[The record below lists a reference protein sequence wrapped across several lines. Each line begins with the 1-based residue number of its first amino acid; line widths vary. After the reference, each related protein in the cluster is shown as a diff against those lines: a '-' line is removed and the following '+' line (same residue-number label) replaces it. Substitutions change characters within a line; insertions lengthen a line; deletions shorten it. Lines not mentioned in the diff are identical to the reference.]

1 MERIGRWLQ
10 PGPVWP
16 DARLAPERFPRLRRL
31 ALAFALVGPARHRL
45 RRRCSSFV
53 RVWPF
58 PPCAGERKHSQTLN
72 FTGGNTLWLTK
83 NPSLKSASVASR
95 PRSGRTEPKSNR
107 GTTSPSL
114 VSTKTTLVNGRRR
127 RASGA
132 TTCWCLPKWPIRST
146 RASSSFR
153 RKKNSRPSPRGRGF
167 RERRGWSSPFSDPSR
182 FAPNPTSRLA
192 NCPPECGVP
201 YPLRL
206 SASPPSGLGN
216 ECRVVGHEDLLIY
229 E

>member
-107 GTTSPSL
+107 GTRSPSL

-132 TTCWCLPKWPIRST
+132 TTCCACQSGLSGPHAPLRASAGRRTAGRVLEDADLESGGAGPRRSPILPGSLPIRLHGWQT
-146 RASSSFR
+146 APRNAVFR
-153 RKKNSRPSPRGRGF
+153 IF
-167 RERRGWSSPFSDPSR
+167 
-182 FAPNPTSRLA
+182 
-192 NCPPECGVP
+192 
-201 YPLRL
+201 
-206 SASPPSGLGN
+206 
-216 ECRVVGHEDLLIY
+216 
-229 E
+229 